1 MESQN
6 IKNYVESLKPVP
18 VLGHTMHSYSQLWL
32 WPYGYA
38 YNAYPENY
46 REIVSLQFFCQIITQ
61 FLIYVFFINQK
72 KLAEDAAD
80 ALYQVHGTYF
90 DPINSAELCK
100 YEICHYNSSA
110 PFRKCKNIHLI
121 DNLLNT
127 GWTLTN
133 CI

>member
-46 REIVSLQFFCQIITQ
+46 REIVSLLFIV
-61 FLIYVFFINQK
+61 FLSNNYLVF
-72 KLAEDAAD
+72 
-80 ALYQVHGTYF
+80 
-90 DPINSAELCK
+90 
-100 YEICHYNSSA
+100 
-110 PFRKCKNIHLI
+110 
-121 DNLLNT
+121 NLRVFY
-127 GWTLTN
+127 
-133 CI
+133 